1 MIWVTLSEPSANTF
15 AASLV
20 AAGFPVLQRPVT
32 RIRPL
37 PVVFAPGLE
46 TPRYVICLSR
56 HAAEQYAA
64 HYDQNERLRSVQS
77 VVHVAI
83 GVTTAYPLRPIGCP
97 VVLPASASSEGI
109 LDLPQLADL
118 ASEDNVWLL
127 TGVAGVATV
136 QRSLKERCRL
146 HCFELYSR
154 EVDLAD
160 DLAVASIT
168 TWVVGSV
175 HGLHGAWDNWQRF
188 GGGNDFSVVVFSE
201 RIARAAEQLG
211 IKRLTVAAAPQPNA
225 VIAAVKEF
233 GYAR

>member
-83 GVTTAYPLRPIGCP
+83 GATTAYPLRPIGCP

-136 QRSLKERCRL
+136 QRSLPAPWLVAVDSRL
-146 HCFELYSR
+146 RYN
-154 EVDLAD
+154 
-160 DLAVASIT
+160 VAHPNSLPST
-168 TWVVGSV
+168 SV
-175 HGLHGAWDNWQRF
+175 TSYHKCICPKTKHSG
-188 GGGNDFSVVVFSE
+188 
-201 RIARAAEQLG
+201 
-211 IKRLTVAAAPQPNA
+211 
-225 VIAAVKEF
+225 
-233 GYAR
+233 